1 MFRDNSQRLLIEKIM
16 ESIPRPCFETLKE
29 FSQLDPDSFD
39 GELSVIKHFLNQC
52 PASSLP
58 TKSYLL
64 VKQFLVKHTEPT
76 RYSNYRSCIERLLLW
91 CILEAKKPITDLNE
105 GDIQEF
111 MSFCTS
117 PPNAWVADKSRRRF
131 TPGKLRQAIGFNPAW
146 RPFSF
151 EQPSIGDDRI
161 HIACIAGR
169 GALAMQ
175 MSVVANFFLHLH
187 YSELIATNPAQ
198 RLHAAGFYA
207 ISLPVHTGANVFT
220 DEEFAVLMLTLSD
233 LADKDIKHERTL
245 LMIASVYYLRLQPTE
260 IDSLGGDLTI
270 SALRLM
276 QDGTY
281 DLVEEKFPGNHAWKI
296 HSEFVDRYVNRYRKK
311 FGQQSIPLE
320 RDHTLLLGKIRGKDS
335 ISSAHARLLFRTV
348 CQVVIDRLTVSG
360 CVVSPDSGFRKASLL
375 WLRETRMHHSART
388 MGMDDVIRLV
398 RKSNAESA
406 YQRFF
411 AWRG

>member
-1 MFRDNSQRLLIEKIM
+1 MG
-16 ESIPRPCFETLKE
+16 SIPRPCFETLKE
-29 FSQLDPDSFD
+29 FAKLDPDSVD
-39 GELSVIKHFLNQC
+39 GELSVIQDFLNQC
-52 PASSLP
+52 PASSLS

-64 VKQFLVKHTEPT
+64 VKQFLIKHTEPT
-76 RYSNYRSCIERLLLW
+76 RYTNYRSCIERLLLW
-91 CILEAKKPITDLNE
+91 GILESKKSITDLNE

-117 PPNAWVADKSRRRF
+117 PPNSWVADKFCRRF
-131 TPGKLRQAIGFNPAW
+131 TPGKLKQAIGFNPAW
-146 RPFSF
+146 RPFRF
-151 EQPSIGDDRI
+151 EQPFIGGGRSRI
-161 HIACIAGR
+161 VYMAGR

-175 MSVVANFFLHLH
+175 MSVVASFFMHLH
-187 YSELIATNPAQ
+187 YSDLIAINPAQ

-220 DEEFAVLMLTLSD
+220 DEEFAVLMLTLNN
-233 LADKDIKHERTL
+233 LANRDIKHERTL
-245 LMIASVYYLRLQPTE
+245 LMIASVYYLRLQPSE

-270 SALRLM
+270 SAMRLM

-281 DLVEEKFPGNHAWKI
+281 DLVEEKFPSNHAWKI
-296 HSEFVDRYVNRYRKK
+296 HPEFVDHYINRYRKK

-320 RDHTLLLGKIRGKDS
+320 HDHTLLLGKIRGKDS

-348 CQVVIDRLTVSG
+348 CQAVIDSLIESG

-375 WLRETRMHHSART
+375 WLRETSMHHSSRT
-388 MGMDDVIRLV
+388 LGMDDVIRLV
-398 RKSNAESA
+398 RKSNAETA

-411 AWRG
+411 AWRS

>member
-1 MFRDNSQRLLIEKIM
+1 M
-16 ESIPRPCFETLKE
+16 ESIPRPCFETLQE
-29 FSQLDPDSFD
+29 FSLLDPETLD
-39 GELSVIKHFLNQC
+39 GELSVIQRFLNRC
-52 PASSLP
+52 PTSSLP

-64 VKQFLVKHTEPT
+64 VKQFLIKHAEPT

-91 CILEAKKPITDLNE
+91 SILEAKKTITDLNE

-117 PPNAWVADKSRRRF
+117 PPDSWVADKCCRRF
-131 TPGKLRQAIGFNPAW
+131 TPGKLKQAIGFNPAW
-146 RPFSF
+146 RPFRF
-151 EQPSIGDDRI
+151 DQPSIGEDGTRI
-161 HIACIAGR
+161 AYIAGR

-175 MSVVANFFLHLH
+175 MSVVAAFFLHLH
-187 YSELIATNPAQ
+187 YCALIATNPA
-198 RLHAAGFYA
+198 RRIHAAGFYA

-233 LADKDIKHERTL
+233 MADKEIKYERTL
-245 LMIASVYYLRLQPTE
+245 LMIASVYYLRLQPSE
-260 IDSLGGDLTI
+260 VDSLGGDLTI

-276 QDGTY
+276 RDGTY
-281 DLVEEKFPGNHAWKI
+281 DLVEEKFPGNHSWKI
-296 HSEFVDRYVNRYRKK
+296 HSEFIDHYVNRFRKK
-311 FGQQSIPLE
+311 FGRQCIPLE

-335 ISSAHARLLFRTV
+335 ISSAHARLLFRKV
-348 CQVVIDRLTVSG
+348 CQVVIDTLTESG
-360 CVVSPDSGFRKASLL
+360 CVVSPDSVFCKASLL
-375 WLRETRMHHSART
+375 WLRETSMHHSART

-411 AWRG
+411 ARRG

>member
-1 MFRDNSQRLLIEKIM
+1 MAP
-16 ESIPRPCFETLKE
+16 IPRPCFETLQE
-29 FSQLDPDSFD
+29 FSLLDPDTLD
-39 GELSVIKHFLNQC
+39 GELSVIQRFFNLC
-52 PASSLP
+52 PTSSLP

-64 VKQFLVKHTEPT
+64 VKQFLIKHAEPT

-91 CILEAKKPITDLNE
+91 SILEAKKPIADLNE
-105 GDIQEF
+105 DDVREF

-117 PPNAWVADKSRRRF
+117 PPDSWVADKSCRRF
-131 TPGKLRQAIGFNPAW
+131 TPGKLRQAKGFNPAW
-146 RPFSF
+146 RPFSLV
-151 EQPSIGDDRI
+151 QPSIEEDGNRI
-161 HIACIAGR
+161 VYIAGR

-175 MSVVANFFLHLH
+175 MSVVAAFFLHLH
-187 YSELIATNPAQ
+187 YSDLIAINPAQ

-220 DEEFAVLMLTLSD
+220 DEEFAVLMLTLSEM
-233 LADKDIKHERTL
+233 ADKEIKHERTL
-245 LMIASVYYLRLQPTE
+245 LMIASVYYLRVQPSE
-260 IDSLGGDLTI
+260 VDSLGGDLTI

-276 QDGTY
+276 PDGSY

-296 HSEFVDRYVNRYRKK
+296 HSEFVDHYVNRYRKK
-311 FGQQSIPLE
+311 FGRQSIPLV
-320 RDHTLLLGKIRGKDS
+320 RDHTLLLGKVRGKDS

-348 CQVVIDRLTVSG
+348 CQVVIDRLTECG

-375 WLRETRMHHSART
+375 WLRETSMHHSART
-388 MGMDDVIRLV
+388 MGMSDVIRLV
-398 RKSNAESA
+398 RKSNAESV

>member
-1 MFRDNSQRLLIEKIM
+1 M
-16 ESIPRPCFETLKE
+16 ESNPRPCFETLQE
-29 FSQLDPDSFD
+29 FSLLDPDTLDS
-39 GELSVIKHFLNQC
+39 ELSVILRFLNRC
-52 PASSLP
+52 PTSSLP

-64 VKQFLVKHTEPT
+64 VKQFLIKHAEPT

-91 CILEAKKPITDLNE
+91 SILEAKKPITDLNE

-117 PPNAWVADKSRRRF
+117 PPESWVADKSCRRF
-131 TPGKLRQAIGFNPAW
+131 TPGKLKQVIGFNPAW
-146 RPFSF
+146 RPFSLD
-151 EQPSIGDDRI
+151 QPSIGEDGTRTVY
-161 HIACIAGR
+161 IAGR
-169 GALAMQ
+169 SALAMQ
-175 MSVVANFFLHLH
+175 MSVVAAFFLHLH
-187 YSELIATNPAQ
+187 YSALIAINPAQ

-220 DEEFAVLMLTLSD
+220 DEEFTVLMLTLCD
-233 LADKDIKHERTL
+233 MADREIKHERTL
-245 LMIASVYYLRLQPTE
+245 LMIASVYYLRMQPSE
-260 IDSLGGDLTI
+260 VDSLGGDLTI

-276 QDGTY
+276 RDGTY

-296 HSEFVDRYVNRYRKK
+296 HSEFVDHYVNRYRKK
-311 FGQQSIPLE
+311 FGRQSIPLE

-348 CQVVIDRLTVSG
+348 CQVVIERLTESG

-375 WLRETRMHHSART
+375 WLRETSMHHSART